1 MTDTVKVKLNQQN
14 NIKYFYNTRR
24 FLVWTGFLGL
34 LSVGIILLSIVP
46 QINSTNKLYNEM
58 LKENKRLA
66 QLRVKVSQLD
76 DASNSTILVNS
87 DKINSTLPSKKPL
100 LELLSGLNGI
110 GNKTQVSFNDIS
122 LTPGEISTKSAESAA
137 TKKKKES
144 NIAAKKYEVLDLDVT
159 VTGKIQ
165 NINQFLK
172 EVELLAPFTNVTAMA
187 LNEKTTNNQ
196 DLSFS
201 DTVFEAKLTITT
213 YFFNRAITA
222 TIDSSL
228 PQLTAAQQS
237 VINGIQN
244 FTYTTV
250 EAQSEIRG
258 GGLENLFP
266 NVDSLPNVENL

>member
-1 MTDTVKVKLNQQN
+1 MTDAIKVKLNQQN

-24 FLVWTGFLGL
+24 FLVWTGFLSL

-46 QINSTNKLYNEM
+46 QVNSTTNLYNEM

-66 QLRVKVSQLD
+66 QLRVKVAQLD

-100 LELLSGLNGI
+100 LELLSGINGI

-122 LTPGEISTKSAESAA
+122 LTPGEISTKSAESAT

-144 NIAAKKYEVLDLDVT
+144 NVAAKKYEVLDLDVT

-172 EVELLAPFTNVTAMA
+172 EVEILAPFTNVTAMT
-187 LNEKTTNNQ
+187 LNEKTSNNQ

-228 PQLTAAQQS
+228 PELTAAQQS

-244 FTYTTV
+244 FTYTTL
-250 EAQSEIRG
+250 EAQNEIKG